1 MDILA
6 NHGMLKHLKLKI
18 ISFWNSKLMLQET
31 ASILW
36 LELKSR
42 TLKAKSHNNKPVES
56 MMHVVQFLKLFW
68 NKNISVQHTWRE
80 VT

>member
-18 ISFWNSKLMLQET
+18 TSFWNSKLMLQKT
-31 ASILW
+31 ASMLQ

-42 TLKAKSHNNKPVES
+42 TLKAKRHNNKPVES
-56 MMHVVQFLKLFW
+56 MMHAVQFLKLTW
-68 NKNISVQHTWRE
+68 KLHENISVQHT
-80 VT
+80 

>member
-18 ISFWNSKLMLQET
+18 TSGGNSKLMLQKT
-31 ASILW
+31 ASILQ

-42 TLKAKSHNNKPVES
+42 ILKAKKPYNKPVES

-68 NKNISVQHTWRE
+68 KLHKNISVQHI
-80 VT
+80 